1 MWKGLWGRNL
11 NTREEHRKTR
21 VKEEKIRKKRV
32 REQKS
37 RRMLDGRGHREAMG
51 EADKE

>member
-37 RRMLDGRGHREAMG
+37 RRMLDGRWHREAMG